1 MFGIGWTEFIVIA
14 IAFLVFLGPKEL
26 PRVFN
31 KLGRLMRELNA
42 ASRELR
48 NQLEV
53 AVRDLPTPTKI
64 ADDIEAELKAA
75 AAEPYAEMRG
85 LDAEIK
91 RDLGDLEAA
100 AKAEPAPPEPE
111 ADAAGAAIA
120 VDGEKLGAVGAGSGA
135 DGR

>member
-14 IAFLVFLGPKEL
+14 LAFLIFLGPKEI

-53 AVRDLPTPTKI
+53 EVRDIPTPQKL
-64 ADDIEAELKAA
+64 ADEISAELEEA
-75 AAEPYAEMRG
+75 AAEPYEEMRK
-85 LDAEIK
+85 LDEQLK
-91 RDLGDLEAA
+91 RDVGDLEA
-100 AKAEPAPPEPE
+100 EPLAGPVPP
-111 ADAAGAAIA
+111 DGGKSAAIA
-120 VDGEKLGAVGAGSGA
+120 DGDGAGG

>member
-14 IAFLVFLGPKEL
+14 LAFLIFLGPKEI

-53 AVRDLPTPTKI
+53 EMRDIPTPQKI
-64 ADDIEAELKAA
+64 ADEVSKEVAAAAGEPYEEARRLDAELK
-75 AAEPYAEMRG
+75 RDVG
-85 LDAEIK
+85 SLDAE
-91 RDLGDLEAA
+91 
-100 AKAEPAPPEPE
+100 
-111 ADAAGAAIA
+111 
-120 VDGEKLGAVGAGSGA
+120 GEHKGETGEGEHG
-135 DGR
+135 G